1 MIGTSSD
8 LCKMYFVSMDT
19 RIGLA
24 APNQAYLFVQ
34 HVPRR
39 AGRRIREVGF
49 VQAVDAHSLDAG
61 VIFQLPF
68 YCQINLK
75 CAEQRPF

>member
-1 MIGTSSD
+1 
-8 LCKMYFVSMDT
+8 MYFVSMDT
-19 RIGLA
+19 ESAFA

-34 HVPRR
+34 HVSRR
-39 AGRRIREVGF
+39 PGRRIREVGF
-49 VQAVDAHSLDAG
+49 VQAVDTHSLDAG

-75 CAEQRPF
+75 CAEQQPF